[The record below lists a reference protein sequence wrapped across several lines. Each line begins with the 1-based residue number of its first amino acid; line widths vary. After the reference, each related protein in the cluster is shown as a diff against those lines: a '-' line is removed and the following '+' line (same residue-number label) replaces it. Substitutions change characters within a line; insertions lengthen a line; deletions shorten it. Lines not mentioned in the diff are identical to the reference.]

1 MTKQLRGVDRTV
13 TALVGSVLFGLGAM
27 AILWRLDIV
36 LDLPRSIDT
45 ERVTD
50 VLATS
55 WWPWA
60 SGVVGMVLVL
70 LGLRW
75 LGAHLP
81 SAGVGEL
88 NLPGT
93 GATGRLR
100 FNATSAASAAAQQL
114 SQHPAVRSAKGKV
127 RRDRGQL
134 DVAINATVDPAADL
148 RELAQ
153 DTDQIVADLAR
164 VMGRH
169 DLYGRVRLKISS
181 AKNSRLPRVV

>member
-1 MTKQLRGVDRTV
+1 MTQRLRGVDRTV

-93 GATGRLR
+93 GATGRLQVQR
-100 FNATSAASAAAQQL
+100 HIRCVRCRTTTLAAPR
-114 SQHPAVRSAKGKV
+114 SQVSQRQGQTRSRTTR
-127 RRDRGQL
+127 RRDQ
-134 DVAINATVDPAADL
+134 
-148 RELAQ
+148 
-153 DTDQIVADLAR
+153 
-164 VMGRH
+164 RH
-169 DLYGRVRLKISS
+169 SG
-181 AKNSRLPRVV
+181 PRRRPP